1 MKRRLLTLTVIMVM
15 LLTLV
20 PIFAMVSAEAEKIT
34 EVFIDFEDGSMRGI
48 GAFAGASAS
57 ISTEQAFSGET
68 SLLVKTGNNGSAGI
82 RLNVTQYITPNKWYE
97 VSFWAFMKTTDY
109 AFFGLHTELKV
120 IGSGNEWNDVL
131 PVTSGSLT
139 QEDGWV
145 QFKQYFYYDSSKHN
159 LNDVKIIIETNQDG
173 SEYYIDDFTFRLSDI
188 NQNII
193 DSRRLPSLYQM
204 YENYFMLGTAH
215 NIDPFNVDS
224 PDPNFLPLLRHHFNA
239 FTSGAHSWSTTPE
252 KGVFD
257 FSISDKNIDILY
269 DADFILHGHVLVYR
283 LDHAKW
289 LTNNEDGSYL
299 TRAEAIENMEWYV
312 NGVAGR
318 YKEKFYSWEAVNE
331 VIGNFPGGVYYY
343 TNEPYSGSP
352 WYMAFS
358 NGADKSAGEGGWD
371 YIEYAFR
378 FARAA
383 DPSAKLIYNETG
395 EELPQMAD
403 FMADMVKRINDK
415 WLAEGNDR
423 LLIEGVGMQSHYS
436 LDTKIE
442 DIERSIKLFID
453 IGVDVSISEL
463 GLRVFD
469 FNDEVTEP
477 TDELFDR
484 QATMYAELF
493 QLYKKY
499 SNHIDRVTIYGFD
512 DATSW
517 LNFVDPNGGYH
528 TRPAFP
534 RYPLLFNGDFT
545 PKLAYFAVID
555 PEGYLAGNFDTEEK
569 RIVWLAANM
578 LPEPDP
584 TPTPNDDPQTPQ
596 DPTST
601 PTVTPDP
608 NITPPQNDPNVDAK
622 GSNTLWIALG
632 VGGTLAIAVVV
643 VLVIKKKR

>member
-1 MKRRLLTLTVIMVM
+1 M
-15 LLTLV
+15 LALILMLALISFSIPYYSMATNT
-20 PIFAMVSAEAEKIT
+20 T
-34 EVFIDFEDGSMRGI
+34 ELFIDFEDGTMGGFRTMSGVVATI
-48 GAFAGASAS
+48 STDYS
-57 ISTEQAFSGET
+57 ISGNN
-68 SLLVKTGNNGSAGI
+68 SLLVKTGANGSAGLQI
-82 RLNVTQYITPNKWYE
+82 SVERYVLPDMWYE
-97 VSFWAFMKTTDY
+97 VSFWAKMETEHG
-109 AFFGLHTELKV
+109 FFGLHTELKV
-120 IGSGNEWNDVL
+120 EDSQNQWNDVL
-131 PVTSGSLT
+131 PITSGGLSSN
-139 QEDGWV
+139 EGWV
-145 QFKQYFYYDSSKHN
+145 QYKQFFYYDSSKHN
-159 LNDVKIIIETNQDG
+159 LTDVKIIIEVNQDG
-173 SEYYIDDFTFRLSDI
+173 SEYYIDDFTFKLSEI

-193 DSRRLPSLYQM
+193 KSRRLPSLYQT
-204 YENYFMLGTAH
+204 YKNYFLLGTAH

-224 PDPNFLPLLRHHFNA
+224 PDPNYLPLLRHHFNA
-239 FTSGAHSWSTTPE
+239 FTSGAHSWSTAPE
-252 KGVFD
+252 KGIFD

-283 LDHAKW
+283 LDHADW

-299 TRAEAIENMEWYV
+299 TRAEAIKNMEWYV

-352 WYMAFS
+352 WYMAFA
-358 NGADKSAGEGGWD
+358 NGADRSAGEGGWD

-403 FMADMVKRINDK
+403 FMADMVKNINDK

-423 LLIEGVGMQSHYS
+423 LLIEGIGMQSHYS

-442 DIERSIKLFID
+442 DVERSIKLFID

-469 FNDEVTEP
+469 FTEDITEP
-477 TDELFDR
+477 TEELFHR

-512 DATSW
+512 DDTSW

-569 RIVWLAANM
+569 RITWLEANM
-578 LPEPDP
+578 LPEYVSEDESEETPP
-584 TPTPNDDPQTPQ
+584 EHQTPQATPTPDEISQTPE
-596 DPTST
+596 T
-601 PTVTPDP
+601 PTEPHESD
-608 NITPPQNDPNVDAK
+608 
-622 GSNTLWIALG
+622 SNNNPALWIII
-632 VGGTLAIAVVV
+632 GTIGTA
-643 VLVIKKKR
+643 VLVIIVIVVKTKKGKK